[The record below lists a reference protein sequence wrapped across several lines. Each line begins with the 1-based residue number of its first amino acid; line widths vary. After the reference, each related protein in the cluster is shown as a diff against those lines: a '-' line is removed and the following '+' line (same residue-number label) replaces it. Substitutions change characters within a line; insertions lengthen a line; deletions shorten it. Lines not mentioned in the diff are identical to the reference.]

1 MTEIVR
7 RGGENHDQRL
17 LDSRGPADWVHTD
30 PWRVL
35 RIQAEFID
43 GFDAL
48 AELGPAVAV
57 FGSSRVAADHP
68 MAQAAERLGADLAKA
83 GLTVITGGGPGIMA
97 AANKGAAEAGG
108 TSVGLGIEVPHE
120 QGLNPYVNLGINFR
134 YFFVRKVCFVK
145 SSQGFIVFP
154 GGLGT
159 FDELFEAL
167 TLVQTKKVTR
177 FPVVLFGSAY
187 WQGLLDWLEQTMLAE
202 GYVSPADLAL
212 VTVTD
217 DIDEAVAT
225 LRAAS

>member
-7 RGGENHDQRL
+7 RPGTNHDQRL
-17 LDSRGPADWVHTD
+17 LDSRAPADWVHTD

-48 AELGPAVAV
+48 AELGPGVAV

-68 MAQAAERLGADLAKA
+68 MCQAAERLGAELAQA
-83 GLTVITGGGPGIMA
+83 GLAVITGGGPGIMA
-97 AANKGAAEAGG
+97 AANKGAIEAGG
-108 TSVGLGIEVPHE
+108 ISVGLGIEVPHE
-120 QGLNPYVNLGINFR
+120 QGLNPYVNLALNFR

-154 GGLGT
+154 GGFGT

-177 FPVVLFGSAY
+177 FPVVLFGRAY

-225 LRAAS
+225 LRAVS